1 MRWNAL
7 VDFKLDRTAMTVTTL
22 DKQGNDD
29 LSYWLSRPQEERLAA
44 VEFLRRQM
52 PGTGVRLRRILTVI
66 EWPYRKSEM

>member
-29 LSYWLSRPQEERLAA
+29 LPYWLSRPQEERLPA
-44 VEFLRRQM
+44 VEFLRRQR
-52 PGTGVRLRRILTVI
+52 P
-66 EWPYRKSEM
+66 PH